1 MLYEALVG
9 VKYRINATR
18 LGVTC
23 PVIWI
28 LSSALSVRL
37 VRELPRL
44 DGAYLGAV
52 TLAKHNM

>member
-1 MLYEALVG
+1 MLYEAMVG
-9 VKYRINATR
+9 VKYRTNVTC

-23 PVIWI
+23 PVTWI

-52 TLAKHNM
+52 THAKHNM